1 MKISLVAPCYN
12 EEGNLRLFYDTVKET
27 FKLSKYAL
35 EIVFINDG
43 SKDTT
48 YKILKEIF
56 NENKKEVKVINF
68 LHNFGKEAAIFAGL
82 KETTGD
88 YVCIIDTDCQQDPKY
103 ILEMANILENNDE
116 VNMVAAKPSNE
127 KDSKMLSFFKSNF
140 YKIINKIATVPFY
153 QGVSDFRV
161 FRKNICEAIL
171 SLNEHNRFSKGIFS
185 WVCPDIICVDYEV
198 KERNAGT
205 TKWSFFKLLKYA
217 FDGIFAFSS
226 FPLII
231 SAFSGIFELFIA
243 FIIGIVCIIKVIIG
257 VPVAVTLL
265 FFVVFLLA
273 SISSF
278 NIWIIGQYISKIH
291 TETLNRPIYIIK
303 DILKIQG
310 KSKGEEKIC

>member
-103 ILEMANILENNDE
+103 ILENNDE

>member
-43 SKDTT
+43 SKDAT

-68 LHNFGKEAAIFAGL
+68 LHNFGKEAAIYAGL

-116 VNMVAAKPSNE
+116 VDMVAAKPSNE

-226 FPLII
+226 FPLMI
-231 SAFSGIFELFIA
+231 SSFSGIFELFIA

-257 VPVAVTLL
+257 VPVTVTLL

-278 NIWIIGQYISKIH
+278 NIWVIGQYISKIH

-303 DILKIQG
+303 DILKT
-310 KSKGEEKIC
+310 

>member
-1 MKISLVAPCYN
+1 MKISIVAPCYN

-27 FKLSKYAL
+27 FKHSKYAL

-56 NENKKEVKVINF
+56 NKNKKEVKVINF
-68 LHNFGKEAAIFAGL
+68 LHNFGKEAAIYAGL

-103 ILEMANILENNDE
+103 ILEMADILENNDE

-140 YKIINKIATVPFY
+140 YKIINKIAAVPFY
-153 QGVSDFRV
+153 QGVSDFRI

-226 FPLII
+226 FPLMI
-231 SAFSGIFELFIA
+231 SAFSGIFELFIT
-243 FIIGIVCIIKVIIG
+243 FIIGVVCIIKAIIG
-257 VPVAVTLL
+257 VPVTIALL

-278 NIWIIGQYISKIH
+278 NIWIIGQYTSKIH

-303 DILKIQG
+303 DILKV
-310 KSKGEEKIC
+310 